1 MDWEQ
6 SVATEDDIPSLTLT
20 SVAQGSVLGPSLFY
34 SK

>member
-20 SVAQGSVLGPSLFY
+20 SVAQGSAHSFY